1 MRRQLLPISVLLA
14 TLCLPGLAQTPT
26 STPSDHERTLVAESF
41 ATERLFVWQKRLNL
55 QNWTI
60 TVCMARTNELRPRT
74 LGNIHWDLERK
85 TATIHVLDPVDYKMA
100 PKEMYA
106 DMEFTVVH
114 ELIHLGFAP
123 VLAELQRSDANRR
136 EEEHTVNDMT
146 RALLEL
152 DQSK

>member
-1 MRRQLLPISVLLA
+1 MRRRLLPALVLLV
-14 TLCLPGLAQTPT
+14 TLCLPGRAQTSPN
-26 STPSDHERTLVAESF
+26 TPSDHERTLAAESF
-41 ATERLFVWQKRLNL
+41 TTERLSVWQKRLNL
-55 QNWTI
+55 QDWKI
-60 TVCMARTNELRPRT
+60 TVCMARTTDLRPKT
-74 LGNIHWDLERK
+74 LGNIHWDLEHK
-85 TATIHVLDPVDYKMA
+85 SATIHVLDPADYKMA

-136 EEEHTVNDMT
+136 EEEYAVNHMA